1 MTMQNNYTDMTYFN
15 GRMFLSSRF
24 VLTVWRSCLFYFLQ
38 VHSLTTVTIVYT
50 TARCVAL
57 LKLPM
62 YENFIYP
69 LLRYDLKAEM

>member
-1 MTMQNNYTDMTYFN
+1 MDMTYFS

-24 VLTVWRSCLFYFLQ
+24 VLIVWRSCLFYFLQ
-38 VHSLTTVTIVYT
+38 VHLLTTVTIVHA

-62 YENFIYP
+62 YENFVYL

>member
-1 MTMQNNYTDMTYFN
+1 MTYFN
-15 GRMFLSSRF
+15 GRTFLSSRF
-24 VLTVWRSCLFYFLQ
+24 VLIVWRRCLFYFLQ
-38 VHSLTTVTIVYT
+38 AHLLTTVTIVHP

-62 YENFIYP
+62 YENFIYL